1 MKNLLKVCLVVSVL
15 FFFSISANAQKAL
28 KFGHLDFAELYSSMP
43 AQDSVK
49 QIYNDYAQSLKTTLE
64 QMQNEL
70 QNKYADY
77 QSNIATMS
85 DIIKQTKEKEMQ
97 DLQNRMKEFN
107 AQAQKDLQAKEAEL
121 TNPLIE
127 KAQNAVKEVAKENGY
142 SYIFN
147 STGGLLLYAQPSDD
161 IMPLVKKKLGIK

>member
-1 MKNLLKVCLVVSVL
+1 MKNLLKVCLVLSVL

-43 AQDSVK
+43 GQDSVK
-49 QIYNDYAQSLKTTLE
+49 QIYNDYAKSLKTTLE

-85 DIIKQTKEKEMQ
+85 NIIKQTKEKEMQ
-97 DLQNRMKEFN
+97 DLQNRMEEFN